1 MEGRTSVRVDRNYLN
16 WGLFLII
23 LGGIPLLV
31 HQGALDRQVLG
42 DAWRLWPLIIIGIGV
57 GIVLRRTPLAAA
69 GGLIVA
75 ATFAVLLG
83 SVLAVGPGLSIG
95 CGTVGSTSAVT
106 TSDRG
111 AFEGQAGSVRIRF
124 DCGTLRVN
132 TAAGNGWSVD
142 AKDPQG
148 GAVSIDRGGGQLNL
162 NATGGADAFA
172 TFLSGKAG
180 REWSITLPTDPGIG
194 FRAEMNAGSATLD
207 LVNGNWSRVDS
218 TFNAADVRMDLS
230 GSRIGSLRMEYN
242 AGSARVTLPG
252 GNSFSGTIKS
262 NASSLALCIPTDVG
276 FRMAVSGALNSVNV
290 HGTGLERS
298 DDTWTSAGYGS
309 ATNRINLEIDA
320 TVASVE
326 VNPPGGCR

>member
-1 MEGRTSVRVDRNYLN
+1 MEGWTRVRVDRNYLN

-23 LGGIPLLV
+23 LGAIPLLV

-83 SVLAVGPGLSIG
+83 SVLAVGPGITIG
-95 CGTVGSTSAVT
+95 CGAAGSGSTLT

-132 TAAGNGWSVD
+132 TASGNGWSVD
-142 AKDPQG
+142 AKDPPG
-148 GAVSIDRGGGQLNL
+148 GPVLIDHGGGQLNL
-162 NATGGADAFA
+162 SSTGDVDSFAAF
-172 TFLSGKAG
+172 FSGQAG
-180 REWSITLPTDPGIG
+180 REWNVTLPTDPGIG

-207 LVNGNWSRVDS
+207 LGNGNWSRVET
-218 TFNAADVRMDLS
+218 TFNAADVRIDLS
-230 GSRIGSLRMEYN
+230 GSRLGSLRMEYN

-252 GNSFSGTIKS
+252 GNSFNGTIKS
-262 NASSLALCIPTDVG
+262 NASSLALCVPTDVG

-290 HGTGLERS
+290 YGADLTRA

-320 TVASVE
+320 NAASVE
-326 VNPPGGCR
+326 VNPKGGCR